1 MLTVTM
7 NPALDKNS
15 VAMHVIPTKK
25 LRCKETSFSPGGG
38 GVNVARVIHKMG
50 ERVQAVYL
58 GGGFIGDIFENLL
71 NEESINQD
79 RIKIEN
85 QMRENFTVREEASG
99 NQYRFVMPG
108 AFVKKSE
115 WEKSLDLIIKKG
127 YREDFLVISGSLP
140 PNIPTD
146 FYKQLIL
153 HLRDYDVKIV
163 VDTSGEPLKKLRKTG
178 LYILKPNLNELEEL
192 TGRKLETEEDQE
204 KAAQELIE
212 EGTCEIVV
220 LSLGTGGVLLLTR
233 ETKERF
239 RSPTVKVIS
248 RIGAGDSTVAGMM
261 VGLMRKMSLRKSVMM
276 AVAAGAA
283 AVMTPG
289 TELCQKKDVD
299 NLYKYMSQEKTF
311 QN

>member
-261 VGLMRKMSLRKSVMM
+261 VGLMRKMSLRKSVML

-299 NLYKYMSQEKTF
+299 NLYKYMNQEETF